1 MIKVLLRLVL
11 SFAFIFDKVGNSKAA
26 VGLVC
31 FFLCAIITFRRL
43 TGAFFF
49 RRSISQANL
58 VYDFLMT
65 ILFLCTSITSYF
77 GESFTII
84 SVTILFLLCIFLA
97 VTLYII
103 GEARLMQEPMIMSGK
118 LDSAL
123 TASSSQ
129 AIKALFKM

>member
-1 MIKVLLRLVL
+1 
-11 SFAFIFDKVGNSKAA
+11 
-26 VGLVC
+26 
-31 FFLCAIITFRRL
+31 
-43 TGAFFF
+43 
-49 RRSISQANL
+49 
-58 VYDFLMT
+58 MT